1 MSGLLEEKKVR
12 NHICVGILAH
22 VDAGKTTLS
31 EQILYKCGVI
41 EKVGRVD
48 HQDTFLDN
56 HSLEKERGITIFS
69 KQALFSL
76 PDFEVTL
83 LDTPGHVD
91 FSTEMERTLQVL
103 DYAILVINGA
113 DGVQSHT
120 KTLWKLL
127 SRYRVPVFLFVNKMD
142 QNGIEEEPLL
152 QELKNK
158 LSADCVD
165 FNQSHAEE
173 CFQEDIAVR
182 DEALMEAFL
191 EGEEPGR
198 EDIQRLIL
206 QRQIFPCFFGSA
218 LKDFGVEELLEQM
231 NLFMKGKE
239 YSKEFAARV
248 FKIGRDH
255 QNNRLTYMKI
265 TGGTLKVKQ
274 VMEGLEWG
282 KEEKWNEKAD
292 QIRFYSGNT
301 YEMKDVAVAGQ
312 ICAVTGLG
320 KTYAGEALGA
330 EKEDTVTYLEPVLTY
345 RLGLPENINVYQAYE
360 KIQLLAQE
368 DPELHI
374 EWKEKLGE
382 IHIKVMGDIQ
392 VEVLKQ
398 VIKERFGMEVEFSS
412 GHIVYK
418 ETIEN
423 TVEGVGHFE
432 PLRHYAEVHLL
443 LEPLPQGSGMQFDT
457 TCNEDI
463 LDKNWQ
469 RLIMTHLMEK
479 QHVGVLTGSVIT
491 DMKMTI
497 LTGKAHAKHTEGGDF
512 RQATYR
518 AIRQGLRKAKSV
530 LLEPYFEFTLEVPVH
545 MVGRAMSDVQKMY
558 GEIAISEEQNPGN
571 ADMTVLTGICPVITM
586 QEYQREVLAYTK
598 GCGRLEC
605 QMKGYALCHN
615 TEEVMEQIGYDPD
628 RDLENPCGSV
638 FCSHGAGVTVDW
650 SEVEDH
656 MHLEMVYREE
666 DDSWKEKIREV
677 RAVRRESSHSIGTDE
692 IDAILNR
699 TYGANKKSGEYISP
713 RGWNRHKSD
722 GKTEAVTKVYKGTP
736 KKEAYLLVDGY
747 NIIYAWKELKELA
760 AVSLDGARGKL
771 QDILCDYQGMKGCQV
786 MVVFDAYRL
795 QGHPVEVL
803 DYHNIRVVF
812 TKEAETADQYIEK
825 FAVRHAKEYSITV
838 ATSDGLEQI
847 IIRGQGCALF
857 SAKDLQEEIAR
868 SKAEFNELH
877 MEQGMKERNLL
888 GEYLSKDILTDRKGD
903 IIKSH
908 IIS

>member
-1 MSGLLEEKKVR
+1 MKSNKL
-12 NHICVGILAH
+12 NVGILAH

-31 EQILYKCGVI
+31 EQILYKCGAI
-41 EKVGRVD
+41 TKVGRVD
-48 HQDTFLDN
+48 HQNTFLDT

-76 PDFEVTL
+76 PDFEITL

-120 KTLWKLL
+120 RTLWKLL
-127 SRYRVPVFLFVNKMD
+127 KRYEIPVFLFVNKMD
-142 QNGIEEEPLL
+142 QSGVDKVCLL
-152 QELKNK
+152 QDLKNK
-158 LSADCVD
+158 LSNDCVD
-165 FNQSHAEE
+165 FNASHREDEFLEE
-173 CFQEDIAVR
+173 ISVR
-182 DEALMEAFL
+182 DESLMESFL
-191 EGEEPGR
+191 EGEMPKT
-198 EDIQRLIL
+198 EDIRNLIEN
-206 QRQIFPCFFGSA
+206 RQIFPCFFGSA
-218 LKDFGVEELLEQM
+218 LKDSGVDELLEQM
-231 NLFMKGKE
+231 NLFMKEKE
-239 YSKEFAARV
+239 YGDIFAARV
-248 FKIGRDH
+248 FKIGGDH

-265 TGGTLKVKQ
+265 TGGSLKVKQ
-274 VMEGLEWG
+274 VLDGMELG
-282 KEEKWNEKAD
+282 KEEPWSEKAD
-292 QIRFYSGNT
+292 QIRFYSGNS
-301 YEMKDVAVAGQ
+301 YEMREEAYAGQ

-320 KTYAGEALGA
+320 KTYAGEGLGV
-330 EKEDTVTYLEPVLTY
+330 EKEDTVAFLEPVLTY
-345 RLGLPENINVYQAYE
+345 RMELPENINVHQAYE
-360 KIQLLAQE
+360 KLQILAQE
-368 DPELHI
+368 DPALHM

-382 IHIKVMGDIQ
+382 IHVKVMGDIQ
-392 VEVLKQ
+392 IEVLKKLIQ
-398 VIKERFGMEVEFSS
+398 DRFSMEVEFGS

-418 ETIEN
+418 ETIAN

-432 PLRHYAEVHLL
+432 PLRHYAEAHIL
-443 LEPLPQGSGMQFDT
+443 LEPLPRGSGLQFDT
-457 TCNEDI
+457 ICSEDI

-469 RLIMTHLMEK
+469 RLIMTHFMEK

-530 LLEPYFEFTLEVPVH
+530 LLEPVYEFVLEVPTA

-558 GEIAISEEQNPGN
+558 GDILISEEQSTAGEG
-571 ADMTVLTGICPVITM
+571 MTILTGTCPVITM

-605 QMKGYALCHN
+605 QMKGYEPCHN
-615 TEEVMEQIGYDPD
+615 TEEVMEQTGYDPD

-650 SEVEDH
+650 SEVEEH

-666 DDSWKEKIREV
+666 DSSWKEEIQEGKAIR
-677 RAVRRESSHSIGTDE
+677 RQTSDFIGTEE

-699 TYGANKKSGEYISP
+699 TYGANRKGSDYIAP
-713 RGWNRHKSD
+713 QGWNR
-722 GKTEAVTKVYKGTP
+722 GKGQRQSGRTEAVTKVYKGTP
-736 KKEAYLLVDGY
+736 KKESYLLVDGY

-771 QDILCDYQGMKGCQV
+771 QDILCDYQAMKGCQL

-795 QGHPVEVL
+795 QGHPVEVF
-803 DYHNIRVVF
+803 DYHDIRVVF

-838 ATSDGLEQI
+838 ATSDGLEQV
-847 IIRGQGCALF
+847 IIRGQGCALL
-857 SAKDLQEEIAR
+857 SAKDLEEEIKR
-868 SKAEFNELH
+868 SKADFKEQH
-877 MEQGMKERNLL
+877 MEQGMQERNLL
-888 GEYLSKDILTDRKGD
+888 GKYLPEEIVKNLAEEK
-903 IIKSH
+903 
-908 IIS
+908 

>member
-1 MSGLLEEKKVR
+1 MKSNKLV
-12 NHICVGILAH
+12 VGILAH

-31 EQILYKCGVI
+31 EQILYKTGAI
-41 EKVGRVD
+41 GKVGRVD
-48 HQDTFLDN
+48 HQDTFLDT

-76 PDFEVTL
+76 PGFDITL

-120 KTLWKLL
+120 RTLWKLL
-127 SRYRVPVFLFVNKMD
+127 DRYQIPTFLFVNKMD
-142 QNGIEEEPLL
+142 QNGIEKSPLL
-152 QELKNK
+152 QELKHK
-158 LSADCVD
+158 LSNDCVD
-165 FNQSHAEE
+165 FTQSHAEE
-173 CFQEDIAVR
+173 SFLEDIAVR

-191 EGEEPGR
+191 EGEEPKR
-198 EDIQRLIL
+198 EDIQELIL
-206 QRQIFPCFFGSA
+206 KRQIFPCFFGSA
-218 LKDFGVEELLEQM
+218 LKDFGVEELLDQM
-231 NLFMKGKE
+231 NLFMREKDYPE
-239 YSKEFAARV
+239 EFAARV

-255 QNNRLTYMKI
+255 QNNRLTYLKI
-265 TGGTLKVKQ
+265 TGGSLKVKQ
-274 VMEGLEWG
+274 MLEGLEWG
-282 KEEKWNEKAD
+282 KEEAWNEKAD

-301 YEMKDVAVAGQ
+301 YEMKDTAVAGQ
-312 ICAVTGLG
+312 VCAVTGLS
-320 KTYAGEALGA
+320 KTYAGEALGT
-330 EKEDTVTYLEPVLTY
+330 EKEDTIAFLEPVLTY
-345 RLGLPENINVYQAYE
+345 RMELPEHINVHQAYE
-360 KIQLLAQE
+360 KLQILVQE
-368 DPELHI
+368 DPGLHI
-374 EWKEKLGE
+374 EWKEKISE

-392 VEVLKQ
+392 IEVLKQ
-398 VIKERFGMEVEFSS
+398 LIKERFNMEVEFGS

-418 ETIEN
+418 ETIET

-443 LEPLPQGSGMQFDT
+443 LEPLPQGSGLQFDT
-457 TCNEDI
+457 TCSEDV

-530 LLEPYFEFTLEVPVH
+530 LLEPVYEFILEVPTN

-558 GEIAISEEQNPGN
+558 GDIAISEEQTPGN
-571 ADMTVLTGICPVITM
+571 ADMTILTGTCPVITM
-586 QEYQREVLAYTK
+586 QEYLREVLAYTK
-598 GCGRLEC
+598 GIGRLEC
-605 QMKGYALCHN
+605 QMKGYEPCHN

-666 DDSWKEKIREV
+666 DDSWKEEIQEV
-677 RAVRRESSHSIGTDE
+677 RAIRRETSRSIGTDE

-699 TYGANKKSGEYISP
+699 TYGANRKGSDYVAP
-713 RGWNRHKSD
+713 QGWNRQKSS
-722 GKTEAVTKVYKGTP
+722 GRTEAVTKVYKGIP

-760 AVSLDGARGKL
+760 TISLDGARGKL

-838 ATSDGLEQI
+838 ATSDGLEQV
-847 IIRGQGCALF
+847 IIRGQGCALL
-857 SAKDLQEEIAR
+857 SAKDLQDEIER
-868 SKAEFNELH
+868 SKLSFKEQH
-877 MEQGMKERNLL
+877 MEQSIKDRNTLGDYLTEEIVRQIKE
-888 GEYLSKDILTDRKGD
+888 E
-903 IIKSH
+903 
-908 IIS
+908 

>member
-1 MSGLLEEKKVR
+1 MKSNKLV
-12 NHICVGILAH
+12 VGILAH

-31 EQILYKCGVI
+31 EQILYKCGAI
-41 EKVGRVD
+41 GKVGRVD
-48 HQDTFLDN
+48 HQDTFLDTHN
-56 HSLEKERGITIFS
+56 LEKERGITIFS

-76 PDFEVTL
+76 QNFEVTL

-120 KTLWKLL
+120 RTLWKLL
-127 SRYRVPVFLFVNKMD
+127 NRYQVPVFLFVNKMD
-142 QNGIEEEPLL
+142 QNGIEKEPLF

-158 LSADCVD
+158 LSSDCID
-165 FNQSHAEE
+165 FNQSHTEE
-173 CFQEDIAVR
+173 CFLEEIAVR

-191 EGEEPGR
+191 EGEEPGI
-198 EDIQRLIL
+198 EDIQKLIL
-206 QRQIFPCFFGSA
+206 KRQMFPCFFGSA

-231 NLFMKGKE
+231 NLFMKEKE
-239 YSKEFAARV
+239 YTEEFAARV
-248 FKIGRDH
+248 FKIGRDS

-265 TGGTLKVKQ
+265 TGGCLKVKQ
-274 VMEGLEWG
+274 MLEGLEWG
-282 KEEKWNEKAD
+282 KEDKWNEKAD
-292 QIRFYSGNT
+292 QIRFYSGST
-301 YEMKDVAVAGQ
+301 YEMKEIAHAGQ
-312 ICAVTGLG
+312 ICTVTGLS

-330 EKEDTVTYLEPVLTY
+330 EKEDTVAFLEPVLTY
-345 RLGLPENINVYQAYE
+345 RMELPATVNVHQAYE
-360 KIQLLAQE
+360 KLQILAQE
-368 DPELHI
+368 DPGLHI
-374 EWKEKLGE
+374 EWKEKLSE

-392 VEVLKQ
+392 IEVLKQ
-398 VIKERFGMEVEFSS
+398 LIKERFDMDVEFGS

-457 TCNEDI
+457 VCSEDI

-530 LLEPYFEFTLEVPVH
+530 LLEPYFEFTLEVPAN

-558 GEIAISEEQNPGN
+558 GEIAISEEQNSGN
-571 ADMTVLTGICPVITM
+571 PDMTILTGTCPVITM

-605 QMKGYALCHN
+605 QMKGYVPCHN
-615 TEEVMEQIGYDPD
+615 TEEIMEQVSYDPD

-650 SEVEDH
+650 SEVEEH
-656 MHLEMVYREE
+656 MHLEMVYGRE
-666 DDSWKEKIREV
+666 DASWKEEIQEA
-677 RAVRRESSHSIGTDE
+677 RAVRREASRSIGTEE

-699 TYGANKKSGEYISP
+699 TYGANKKGSDSTVSN
-713 RGWNRHKSD
+713 GWNRYKSAA
-722 GKTEAVTKVYKGTP
+722 KTESVTKVYKGTP

-825 FAVRHAKEYSITV
+825 FAVKHAKEYSITV
-838 ATSDGLEQI
+838 ATSDGLEQV
-847 IIRGQGCALF
+847 IIRGQGCALL
-857 SAKDLQEEIAR
+857 SAKDLQEEISR
-868 SKAEFNELH
+868 CKADFKEFH
-877 MEQGMKERNLL
+877 MEQGRKERNLL
-888 GEYLSKDILTDRKGD
+888 GEYLPEDICLNYNYKIET
-903 IIKSH
+903 
-908 IIS
+908 

>member
-1 MSGLLEEKKVR
+1 MKSNKLT
-12 NHICVGILAH
+12 VGILAH

-31 EQILYKCGVI
+31 EQILYKCGAI
-41 EKVGRVD
+41 TKVGRVD
-48 HQDTFLDN
+48 QQNTFLDT

-76 PDFEVTL
+76 PDFEITL

-120 KTLWKLL
+120 RTLWKLL
-127 SRYRVPVFLFVNKMD
+127 KRYEIPVFLFVNKMD
-142 QNGIEEEPLL
+142 QNGVDKVCLL

-158 LSADCVD
+158 LSNDCVD
-165 FNQSHAEE
+165 FNASHREE
-173 CFQEDIAVR
+173 EFLEEIAVR
-182 DEALMEAFL
+182 DEGLMEAFL
-191 EGEEPGR
+191 EGKSPETD
-198 EDIQRLIL
+198 DIRNLIAN
-206 QRQIFPCFFGSA
+206 RQIFPCFFGSA
-218 LKDFGVEELLEQM
+218 LKDFGVDELLEQM
-231 NLFMKGKE
+231 NLFMKEKE
-239 YSKEFAARV
+239 YGDTFAARV

-265 TGGTLKVKQ
+265 TGGSLKVKQ
-274 VMEGLEWG
+274 MLEGLEWG
-282 KEEKWNEKAD
+282 KEEPWSEKAD
-292 QIRFYSGNT
+292 QIRFYSGNS
-301 YEMKDVAVAGQ
+301 YEMREEAYAGQ

-320 KTYAGEALGA
+320 KTYAGEGLGV
-330 EKEDTVTYLEPVLTY
+330 ETEDTVAFLEPVLTY
-345 RLGLPENINVYQAYE
+345 RMELAENINVHQAYE
-360 KIQLLAQE
+360 KLQILAQE
-368 DPELHI
+368 DPALHM

-382 IHIKVMGDIQ
+382 IYVKVMGEIQ
-392 VEVLKQ
+392 IEVLKKLIQ
-398 VIKERFGMEVEFSS
+398 DRFSMEVEFGS
-412 GHIVYK
+412 GYIVYK
-418 ETIEN
+418 ETIAN

-432 PLRHYAEVHLL
+432 PLRHYAEAHIL
-443 LEPLPQGSGMQFDT
+443 LEPLPRGSGLQFDT
-457 TCNEDI
+457 ICSEDI

-518 AIRQGLRKAKSV
+518 AVRQGLRKAKSV
-530 LLEPYFEFTLEVPVH
+530 LLEPVYEFVLEVPTA

-558 GEIAISEEQNPGN
+558 GDIVISDEQSTAGEG
-571 ADMTVLTGICPVITM
+571 MTILTGTCPVITM

-605 QMKGYALCHN
+605 QMKGYEPCHN
-615 TEEVMEQIGYDPD
+615 TEEVIGQMGYDPD

-666 DDSWKEKIREV
+666 DSSWKEEILEVKAIR
-677 RAVRRESSHSIGTDE
+677 RQTSDFIGTEE

-699 TYGANKKSGEYISP
+699 TYGANKKGSDYIAP
-713 RGWNRHKSD
+713 QGWNR
-722 GKTEAVTKVYKGTP
+722 GKGQRQNERTEAVTKVYKGTT
-736 KKEAYLLVDGY
+736 KKESYLLVDGY

-771 QDILCDYQGMKGCQV
+771 QDILCDYQAMKGCQL

-795 QGHPVEVL
+795 QGHPVEVF

-838 ATSDGLEQI
+838 ATSDGLEQV
-847 IIRGQGCALF
+847 IIRGQGCALL
-857 SAKDLQEEIAR
+857 SARDLEEEIKR
-868 SKAEFNELH
+868 SKTDFKEQH
-877 MEQGMKERNLL
+877 MEKGMQDRNLL
-888 GEYLSKDILTDRKGD
+888 GKYLPEEIVNKLADEKEENEEAI
-903 IIKSH
+903 
-908 IIS
+908 

>member
-1 MSGLLEEKKVR
+1 MKSNKLV
-12 NHICVGILAH
+12 VGILAH

-31 EQILYKCGVI
+31 EQILYKCGAI
-41 EKVGRVD
+41 GKVGRVD
-48 HQDTFLDN
+48 HQDTFLDT

-76 PDFEVTL
+76 PDFDITL

-120 KTLWKLL
+120 RTLWKLL
-127 SRYRVPVFLFVNKMD
+127 HRYQVPTFLFINKMD
-142 QNGIEEEPLL
+142 QNGIEKAPLL
-152 QELKNK
+152 QELKHK
-158 LSADCVD
+158 LSNDCVD
-165 FNQSHAEE
+165 FNQSHSEE
-173 CFQEDIAVR
+173 SFQEDIAVR

-191 EGEEPGR
+191 EGEEPKR
-198 EDIQRLIL
+198 EDIQELIL
-206 QRQIFPCFFGSA
+206 KRLIFPCFFGSA

-231 NLFMKGKE
+231 NLFMKEKDYPE
-239 YSKEFAARV
+239 EFAARV

-255 QNNRLTYMKI
+255 QNNRMTYLKI
-265 TGGTLKVKQ
+265 TGGSLKVKQ
-274 VMEGLEWG
+274 MLEGLEWG
-282 KEEKWNEKAD
+282 KEEAWNEKAN

-301 YEMKDVAVAGQ
+301 FEMKDTAIAGQ
-312 ICAVTGLG
+312 VCAVTGLS
-320 KTYAGEALGA
+320 KTYAGEALGV
-330 EKEDTVTYLEPVLTY
+330 EKEDTVSFLEPVLTY
-345 RLGLPENINVYQAYE
+345 RMELPENINVHQAYE
-360 KIQLLAQE
+360 KLQILAQE
-368 DPELHI
+368 DPGLHI
-374 EWKEKLGE
+374 EWKEKLSE

-392 VEVLKQ
+392 IEVLKQ
-398 VIKERFGMEVEFSS
+398 LIKERFDMEVEFAS

-418 ETIEN
+418 ETIET

-443 LEPLPQGSGMQFDT
+443 LEPLPQGSGLQFDT
-457 TCNEDI
+457 TCSEDV

-530 LLEPYFEFTLEVPVH
+530 LLEPIYEFTLEVPTN

-558 GEIAISEEQNPGN
+558 GDIAISEEQNPGN
-571 ADMTVLTGICPVITM
+571 ADMTVLTGTCPVITM
-586 QEYQREVLAYTK
+586 QEYLREVLAYTK
-598 GCGRLEC
+598 GTGRLEC
-605 QMKGYALCHN
+605 QMKGYEPCHN

-650 SEVEDH
+650 SEVEEH
-656 MHLEMVYREE
+656 MHLEMVYREA
-666 DDSWKEKIREV
+666 DDSWKEEIQEV
-677 RAVRRESSHSIGTDE
+677 RAIRREASRSIGTDE

-699 TYGANKKSGEYISP
+699 TYGANKKGSDYVAP
-713 RGWNRHKSD
+713 QGWNRQKSS
-722 GKTEAVTKVYKGTP
+722 GRTEAVTKVYKGTP

-760 AVSLDGARGKL
+760 AISLDGARGKL

-838 ATSDGLEQI
+838 ATSDGLEQV
-847 IIRGQGCALF
+847 IIRGQGCALL
-857 SAKDLQEEIAR
+857 SAKDLQDEIER
-868 SKAEFNELH
+868 SKISFKEQH
-877 MEQGMKERNLL
+877 MEQGLKDRNLL
-888 GEYLSKDILTDRKGD
+888 GEYLPEEVLKDLK
-903 IIKSH
+903 
-908 IIS
+908 

>member
-1 MSGLLEEKKVR
+1 MKSNKLV
-12 NHICVGILAH
+12 VGILAH

-31 EQILYKCGVI
+31 EQILYKCGAI
-41 EKVGRVD
+41 GKVGRVD
-48 HQDTFLDN
+48 HQNTFLDT

-76 PDFEVTL
+76 PDFEITL

-91 FSTEMERTLQVL
+91 FSSEMERTLQVL

-120 KTLWKLL
+120 RTLWKLL
-127 SRYRVPVFLFVNKMD
+127 SRYQVPTFLFVNKMD
-142 QNGIEEEPLL
+142 QNGIRKELLL

-158 LSADCVD
+158 LSNDCVD
-165 FNQSHAEE
+165 FNQSHTEDDFLEE
-173 CFQEDIAVR
+173 IAVR

-191 EGEEPGR
+191 EGESPET
-198 EDIQRLIL
+198 EDIRNLIAN
-206 QRQIFPCFFGSA
+206 RQIFPCFFGSA
-218 LKDFGVEELLEQM
+218 LKDFGVEELLQQI
-231 NLFMKGKE
+231 NLFMKEKE
-239 YSKEFAARV
+239 YSERFAARV
-248 FKIGRDH
+248 FKIGRDS

-265 TGGTLKVKQ
+265 TGGSLKVKQ
-274 VMEGLEWG
+274 VLEGKEWG
-282 KEEKWNEKAD
+282 KEGPWNEKAD
-292 QIRFYSGNT
+292 QIRFYSGNS
-301 YEMKDVAVAGQ
+301 YEMKEAAVAGQ

-330 EKEDTVTYLEPVLTY
+330 EKEDVEALLEPVLTY
-345 RLGLPENINVYQAYE
+345 RMELPENVNVHQAYE
-360 KIQLLAQE
+360 KLQILAQE
-368 DPELHI
+368 DPALHM

-382 IHIKVMGDIQ
+382 IHMKVMGDIQ
-392 VEVLKQ
+392 LEVLKQ
-398 VIKERFGMEVEFSS
+398 VIKERFSMDVEFGC

-432 PLRHYAEVHLL
+432 PLRHYAEAHIL
-443 LEPLPQGSGMQFDT
+443 LEPLPRGSGLQFDT
-457 TCNEDI
+457 VCSEDV

-479 QHVGVLTGSVIT
+479 QHIGVLTGSVIT

-518 AIRQGLRKAKSV
+518 AIRQGLRKANSV
-530 LLEPYFEFTLEVPVH
+530 LLEPVYEFVLEVPTG
-545 MVGRAMSDVQKMY
+545 MVGRAMSDVQKMH
-558 GEIAISEEQNPGN
+558 GEIAISEEQNVANP
-571 ADMTVLTGICPVITM
+571 DMTVLAGTCPVITM

-598 GCGRLEC
+598 GCGSLVC
-605 QMKGYALCHN
+605 QMKGYEPCHN
-615 TEEVMEQIGYDPD
+615 TQEVVDGMGYDPD

-650 SEVEDH
+650 SEVEEH
-656 MHLEMVYREE
+656 MHLEMVYKEE
-666 DDSWKEKIREV
+666 DSSWKEEV
-677 RAVRRESSHSIGTDE
+677 QEVKAIRREASNFIGTEE

-699 TYGANKKSGEYISP
+699 TYGANRKGSDYIAP
-713 RGWNRHKSD
+713 EGWNRTR
-722 GKTEAVTKVYKGTP
+722 GKTNKVEAVTKVYKGTP

-771 QDILCDYQGMKGCQV
+771 QDILCDYQAMKGSQL

-795 QGHPVEVL
+795 QGHPVEVS

-838 ATSDGLEQI
+838 ATSDGLEQV
-847 IIRGQGCALF
+847 IIRGQGCALL
-857 SAKDLQEEIAR
+857 SAKDLREEIER
-868 SKAEFNELH
+868 SKISFQEQH
-877 MEQGMKERNLL
+877 MEQSLKDRNLL
-888 GEYLSKDILTDRKGD
+888 GEYLPEDVLRNME
-903 IIKSH
+903 
-908 IIS
+908 

>member
-1 MSGLLEEKKVR
+1 MKSNKLV
-12 NHICVGILAH
+12 VGILAH

-31 EQILYKCGVI
+31 EQILYKCGAI
-41 EKVGRVD
+41 GKVGRVD
-48 HQDTFLDN
+48 HQNTFLDN
-56 HSLEKERGITIFS
+56 HNLEKERGITIFS

-76 PDFEVTL
+76 PDFEITL

-120 KTLWKLL
+120 RTLWKLL
-127 SRYRVPVFLFVNKMD
+127 SRYQIPVFLFINKMD
-142 QNGIEEEPLL
+142 QNGIEKEPLL

-158 LSADCVD
+158 LSSDCVD
-165 FNQSHAEE
+165 FNQSHSEE
-173 CFQEDIAVR
+173 DFLEEIAVR
-182 DEALMEAFL
+182 DEVLMESFL
-191 EGEEPGR
+191 EGEMPKT
-198 EDIQRLIL
+198 EDIRNLIEK
-206 QRQIFPCFFGSA
+206 RQIFPCFFGSA
-218 LKDFGVEELLEQM
+218 LKDFGVEELLEQI
-231 NLFMKGKE
+231 NLFMKEKE
-239 YSKEFAARV
+239 YPENFAARV

-255 QNNRLTYMKI
+255 QNGRLTYMKI

-274 VMEGLEWG
+274 MLDGMEWG
-282 KEEKWNEKAD
+282 KEESWSEKAD
-292 QIRFYSGNT
+292 QIRFYSGNS
-301 YEMKDVAVAGQ
+301 YEMKDTATAGQ

-330 EKEDTVTYLEPVLTY
+330 ETDDVEAFLEPVLTY
-345 RLGLPENINVYQAYE
+345 RMELPENVNVHQAYE
-360 KIQLLAQE
+360 KLQILAQE
-368 DPELHI
+368 DPSLHM

-382 IHIKVMGDIQ
+382 IHMKVMGDIQ
-392 VEVLKQ
+392 LEVLKQ
-398 VIKERFGMEVEFSS
+398 VIKERFLLDVEFGS

-432 PLRHYAEVHLL
+432 PLRHYAEAHIL
-443 LEPLPQGSGMQFDT
+443 LEPLPRGSGLQFDT
-457 TCNEDI
+457 VCSEDV

-479 QHVGVLTGSVIT
+479 QHIGVLTGSVIT

-530 LLEPYFEFTLEVPVH
+530 LLEPVYEFVLEVPTG

-558 GEIAISEEQNPGN
+558 GDIAISEEQNPLN
-571 ADMTVLTGICPVITM
+571 PDMTVLTGTCPVITM

-605 QMKGYALCHN
+605 QMKGYEPCHN
-615 TEEVMEQIGYDPD
+615 IEEVVALIGYDPD
-628 RDLENPCGSV
+628 RDLENPSGSV

-650 SEVEDH
+650 SEVEEH
-656 MHLEMVYREE
+656 MHLELVYHEE
-666 DDSWKEKIREV
+666 DTSWKDEVQEVKAIR
-677 RAVRRESSHSIGTDE
+677 RAASNFIGTEE

-699 TYGANKKSGEYISP
+699 TYGANRKGSDYIAP
-713 RGWNRHKSD
+713 DGWNRTRGSA
-722 GKTEAVTKVYKGTP
+722 GRVEAVTKVYKGTP
-736 KKEAYLLVDGY
+736 KKESYLLVDGY

-771 QDILCDYQGMKGCQV
+771 QDILCDYQAMKGCQL

-795 QGHPVEVL
+795 QGHPVEVS

-825 FAVRHAKEYSITV
+825 FAVRHAKDYSITV
-838 ATSDGLEQI
+838 ATSDGLEQV
-847 IIRGQGCALF
+847 IIRGQGCALL
-857 SAKDLQEEIAR
+857 SAKDLEEEIKR
-868 SKAEFNELH
+868 SKVSFKEQH
-877 MEQGMKERNLL
+877 MEQGLKDRNLL
-888 GEYLSKDILTDRKGD
+888 GEYLPKEVLGD
-903 IIKSH
+903 LK
-908 IIS
+908 

>member
-1 MSGLLEEKKVR
+1 MKS
-12 NHICVGILAH
+12 NHLVVGILAH

-31 EQILYKCGVI
+31 EQILYKCKAI

-48 HQDTFLDN
+48 HQDTFLDT

-103 DYAILVINGA
+103 DYAVLVINGA

-120 KTLWKLL
+120 RTLWKLL
-127 SRYRVPVFLFVNKMD
+127 QRYQVPVFLFVNKMD
-142 QNGIEEEPLL
+142 QIGIEKEPLL
-152 QELKNK
+152 QELKNR
-158 LSADCVD
+158 LSNDCVD
-165 FNQSHAEE
+165 FTQSHTDENFREE
-173 CFQEDIAVR
+173 IAVR

-191 EGEEPGR
+191 EGEEPGQK
-198 EDIQRLIL
+198 DIQNLIL
-206 QRQIFPCFFGSA
+206 RRQIFPCFFGSA

-231 NLFMKGKE
+231 NLYMCKKE
-239 YSKEFAARV
+239 YGEEFAARV

-265 TGGTLKVKQ
+265 TGGSLRVKQ
-274 VMEGLEWG
+274 TLEGLEWG
-282 KEEKWNEKAD
+282 KEEKWSEKAD
-292 QIRFYSGNT
+292 QLRFYSGNT
-301 YEMKDVAVAGQ
+301 YEMNEIATAGQ
-312 ICAVTGLG
+312 ICAVIGLG
-320 KTYAGEALGA
+320 KTYAGEALGM
-330 EKEDTVTYLEPVLTY
+330 EKEDTISILEPVLTY
-345 RLGLPENINVYQAYE
+345 RLELPENINVHQAYE
-360 KIQLLAQE
+360 KIRLLAQE
-368 DPELHI
+368 DPGLHL
-374 EWKEKLGE
+374 EWKEKLSE

-392 VEVLKQ
+392 IEVLKQ
-398 VIKERFGMEVEFSS
+398 VIRDRFAMEVEFGS

-423 TVEGVGHFE
+423 IVEGVGHFE

-457 TCNEDI
+457 TCSEDV

-479 QHVGVLTGSVIT
+479 QHVGVLTGSAIT

-530 LLEPYFEFTLEVPVH
+530 LLEPMYEFVLEVPTN
-545 MVGRAMSDVQKMY
+545 MVGRAMADVQKMY
-558 GEIAISEEQNPGN
+558 GEIAISEEQNPAN
-571 ADMTVLTGICPVITM
+571 IDMTILTGTCPVITM

-605 QMKGYALCHN
+605 QMKGYAPCHN
-615 TEEVMEQIGYDPD
+615 TEEVMEQINYDPD

-638 FCSHGAGVTVDW
+638 FCSHGAGVTIDW

-656 MHLEMVYREE
+656 MHLEMVYRGE
-666 DDSWKEKIREV
+666 DDSWKEEIQEV
-677 RAVRRESSHSIGTDE
+677 KAVRREVSRSIGTEE

-699 TYGANKKSGEYISP
+699 TYGANKKGNDYIAP
-713 RGWNRHKSD
+713 QGWNRSKSQ
-722 GKTEAVTKVYKGTP
+722 GRSEAVTKVYKGTP

-760 AVSLDGARGKL
+760 TVSLDGARGKL

-838 ATSDGLEQI
+838 ATSDGLEQV
-847 IIRGQGCALF
+847 IIRGQGCALL
-857 SAKDLQEEIAR
+857 SAKDLQEEIRR
-868 SKAEFNELH
+868 SKADFEEQH
-877 MEQGMKERNLL
+877 MQTPMRDRNLL
-888 GEYLSKDILTDRKGD
+888 GEYLPEEIMNQLTD
-903 IIKSH
+903 
-908 IIS
+908 

>member
-1 MSGLLEEKKVR
+1 MKSNKLV
-12 NHICVGILAH
+12 VGILAH

-31 EQILYKCGVI
+31 EQILYKCGAI
-41 EKVGRVD
+41 GKVGRVD
-48 HQDTFLDN
+48 HQNTFLDT

-76 PDFEVTL
+76 SDFEITL

-120 KTLWKLL
+120 RTLWKLL
-127 SRYRVPVFLFVNKMD
+127 SRYQIPTFLFVNKMD
-142 QNGIEEEPLL
+142 QNGIEKASLL
-152 QELKNK
+152 TELKNK
-158 LSADCVD
+158 LSSDCVD
-165 FNQSHAEE
+165 FNQSHSEE
-173 CFQEDIAVR
+173 DFLEEIAVR
-182 DEALMEAFL
+182 DERLMESFL
-191 EGEEPGR
+191 EGEMPGTEEIR
-198 EDIQRLIL
+198 ALIAK
-206 QRQIFPCFFGSA
+206 RQIFPCFFGSA

-231 NLFMKGKE
+231 NLFMKEKE
-239 YSKEFAARV
+239 YEDIFAARV

-265 TGGTLKVKQ
+265 TGGSLRVKQ
-274 VMEGLEWG
+274 MLEGTKRG
-282 KEEKWNEKAD
+282 KEENWNEKAD
-292 QIRFYSGNT
+292 QIRFYSGT
-301 YEMKDVAVAGQ
+301 SYEMKEEASAGQ

-330 EKEDTVTYLEPVLTY
+330 EKEDVEWFLEPVLTY
-345 RLGLPENINVYQAYE
+345 RMELPENVNVHQAYE
-360 KIQLLAQE
+360 KMQVLVQE
-368 DPELHI
+368 DPALQM

-382 IHIKVMGDIQ
+382 IHMKVMGDIQ
-392 VEVLKQ
+392 LEVLKR
-398 VIKERFGMEVEFSS
+398 VIKERFQMEVEFGS

-418 ETIEN
+418 ETIDN

-432 PLRHYAEVHLL
+432 PLRHYAEAHIL
-443 LEPLPQGSGMQFDT
+443 LEPLPGGSGLQFDT
-457 TCNEDI
+457 VCSEDV

-479 QHVGVLTGSVIT
+479 QHVGVLTGSAIT

-518 AIRQGLRKAKSV
+518 AIRQGLRKANSV
-530 LLEPYFEFTLEVPVH
+530 LLEPVYEFVLEVPTA
-545 MVGRAMSDVQKMY
+545 MVGRAMSDVQKMH
-558 GEIAISEEQNPGN
+558 GEIAISEEQNSVSE
-571 ADMTVLTGICPVITM
+571 DMTVLTGTCPVITM

-605 QMKGYALCHN
+605 QMKGYEPCHN
-615 TEEVMEQIGYDPD
+615 TEEVVAHIAYDPD

-638 FCSHGAGVTVDW
+638 FCSHGAGVTVEW
-650 SEVEDH
+650 SEVEEH
-656 MHLEMVYREE
+656 MHLEMVYTEE
-666 DDSWKEKIREV
+666 DFSWKEEIREV
-677 RAVRRESSHSIGTDE
+677 KAIRRQVSDFIGTEE

-699 TYGANKKSGEYISP
+699 TYGANRKGSDYIAP
-713 RGWNRHKSD
+713 EGWNR
-722 GKTEAVTKVYKGTP
+722 GKGQKYGGNSEAVTKVYKGTP
-736 KKEAYLLVDGY
+736 KKESYLLVDGY

-771 QDILCDYQGMKGCQV
+771 QDILCDYQAMKGCQL

-838 ATSDGLEQI
+838 ATSDGLEQM
-847 IIRGQGCALF
+847 IIRGQGCALL
-857 SAKDLQEEIAR
+857 SAKDLQEEIER
-868 SKAEFNELH
+868 CKASFKEQH
-877 MEQGMKERNLL
+877 MNQWKEERNLL
-888 GEYLSKDILTDRKGD
+888 GEYLSEEVLRDIK
-903 IIKSH
+903 
-908 IIS
+908 

>member
-1 MSGLLEEKKVR
+1 MKS
-12 NHICVGILAH
+12 NHLVVGILAH

-31 EQILYKCGVI
+31 EQILYKCKAI

-48 HQDTFLDN
+48 HQDTFLDT

-103 DYAILVINGA
+103 DYAVLVINGA

-120 KTLWKLL
+120 RTLWKLL
-127 SRYRVPVFLFVNKMD
+127 QRYQVPVFLFVNKMD
-142 QNGIEEEPLL
+142 QIGNEKEPLL
-152 QELKNK
+152 QELKNR
-158 LSADCVD
+158 LSNDCVD
-165 FNQSHAEE
+165 FTQSHTDENFREE
-173 CFQEDIAVR
+173 IAVR

-191 EGEEPGR
+191 EGEEPGQK
-198 EDIQRLIL
+198 DIQNLIL
-206 QRQIFPCFFGSA
+206 RRQIFPCFFGSA
-218 LKDFGVEELLEQM
+218 LRDFGVEELLEQM
-231 NLFMKGKE
+231 NLYMCKKE
-239 YSKEFAARV
+239 YGEEFAARV

-265 TGGTLKVKQ
+265 TGGSLRVKQ
-274 VMEGLEWG
+274 TLEGLEWG
-282 KEEKWNEKAD
+282 KEEKWSEKAD
-292 QIRFYSGNT
+292 QLRFYSGNT
-301 YEMKDVAVAGQ
+301 YEMKEIATAGQ
-312 ICAVTGLG
+312 ICAVIGLG
-320 KTYAGEALGA
+320 KTYTGEALGM
-330 EKEDTVTYLEPVLTY
+330 EKEDTISILEPVLTY
-345 RLGLPENINVYQAYE
+345 RLELPENINVHQAYE
-360 KIQLLAQE
+360 KIRLLAQE
-368 DPELHI
+368 DPGLHL
-374 EWKEKLGE
+374 EWKEKLSE

-392 VEVLKQ
+392 IEVLKQ
-398 VIKERFGMEVEFSS
+398 VIRDRFAMEVEFGS

-423 TVEGVGHFE
+423 IVEGVGHFE

-457 TCNEDI
+457 TCSEDV

-479 QHVGVLTGSVIT
+479 QHVGVLTGSAIT

-530 LLEPYFEFTLEVPVH
+530 LLEPMYEFVLEVPTN
-545 MVGRAMSDVQKMY
+545 MVGRAMADVQKMY
-558 GEIAISEEQNPGN
+558 GEIAISEEQNPAN
-571 ADMTVLTGICPVITM
+571 IDMTILTGTCPVITM

-605 QMKGYALCHN
+605 QMKGYAPCHN
-615 TEEVMEQIGYDPD
+615 TEEVMEQINYDPD

-638 FCSHGAGVTVDW
+638 FCSHGAGVTIDW

-656 MHLEMVYREE
+656 MHLEMVYRGE
-666 DDSWKEKIREV
+666 DDSWKEEIQEV
-677 RAVRRESSHSIGTDE
+677 KAVRREVSRSIGTEE

-699 TYGANKKSGEYISP
+699 TYGANKKGNDYIAP
-713 RGWNRHKSD
+713 QGWNRSKSQ
-722 GKTEAVTKVYKGTP
+722 GRSEAVTKVYKGTP

-760 AVSLDGARGKL
+760 TVSLDGARGKL

-838 ATSDGLEQI
+838 ATSDGLEQV
-847 IIRGQGCALF
+847 IIRGQGCALL
-857 SAKDLQEEIAR
+857 SAKDLQEEIRR
-868 SKAEFNELH
+868 SKADFEEQH
-877 MEQGMKERNLL
+877 MQTPMRDRNLL
-888 GEYLSKDILTDRKGD
+888 GEYLPEEIMNQLTD
-903 IIKSH
+903 
-908 IIS
+908 

>member
-1 MSGLLEEKKVR
+1 MSKLLEKK
-12 NHICVGILAH
+12 HICMGILAH

-31 EQILYKCGVI
+31 EQILYKCGAI
-41 EKVGRVD
+41 TKVGRVD
-48 HQDTFLDN
+48 HQDTFLDT

-103 DYAILVINGA
+103 DYAVLVINGA

-120 KTLWKLL
+120 RTLWKLL
-127 SRYRVPVFLFVNKMD
+127 QRYQVPVFLFVNKMD
-142 QNGIEEEPLL
+142 QNGIEKEPLL

-158 LSADCVD
+158 LSNDCVD
-165 FNQSHAEE
+165 FNQVHSEDNFLEE
-173 CFQEDIAVR
+173 IAVR
-182 DEALMEAFL
+182 DEVLMEAFL
-191 EGEEPGR
+191 EGEVPET
-198 EDIQRLIL
+198 EDIKRLIL
-206 QRQIFPCFFGSA
+206 NRQIFPCFFGSA
-218 LKDFGVEELLEQM
+218 LKDSGVEELLEQM
-231 NLFMKGKE
+231 NLYMEAKE
-239 YSKEFAARV
+239 YGEEFAARV
-248 FKIGRDH
+248 FKIGRDN

-265 TGGTLKVKQ
+265 TGGSLKVKQ
-274 VMEGLEWG
+274 ILEGLEWR
-282 KEEKWNEKAD
+282 KEEKWSEKAD
-292 QIRFYSGNT
+292 QLRFYSGNT
-301 YEMKDVAVAGQ
+301 FEMRETAVAGQ
-312 ICAVTGLG
+312 ICAVTGLT

-330 EKEDTVTYLEPVLTY
+330 EREDTVSVLEPVLTY
-345 RLGLPENINVYQAYE
+345 RLELPENVNVHQAYE

-368 DPELHI
+368 DPGLHL

-392 VEVLKQ
+392 IEVLKQ
-398 VIKERFGMEVEFSS
+398 VIRERFGMEVEFGS

-423 TVEGVGHFE
+423 IVEGVGHFE

-457 TCNEDI
+457 TCSEDV

-491 DMKMTI
+491 DMKLTI

-518 AIRQGLRKAKSV
+518 AIRQGLRKAKSI
-530 LLEPYFEFTLEVPVH
+530 LLEPVYEFVLEVPTN

-558 GEIAISEEQNPGN
+558 GKIVISEEQNSGN
-571 ADMTVLTGICPVITM
+571 PDMTVLTGTCPVITM

-605 QMKGYALCHN
+605 QMKGYAPCHN
-615 TEEVMEQIGYDPD
+615 TEEVIEQINYDPD

-638 FCSHGAGVTVDW
+638 FCSHGAGVTIDW

-666 DDSWKEKIREV
+666 DDSWKEEIREV
-677 RAVRRESSHSIGTDE
+677 QAVRREVSRSIGTDE

-699 TYGANKKSGEYISP
+699 TYGANKKGNDYIAP
-713 RGWNRHKSD
+713 QGWNRSKFT
-722 GKTEAVTKVYKGTP
+722 GKKEAVTKVYKGIP

-771 QDILCDYQGMKGCQV
+771 QDILCDYQGMRGCQV

-838 ATSDGLEQI
+838 ATSDGLEQV
-847 IIRGQGCALF
+847 IIRGQGCALL
-857 SAKDLQEEIAR
+857 SAQDLQKEIER
-868 SKAEFNELH
+868 SKADFEEQH
-877 MEQGMKERNLL
+877 MKQPKGEKNLL
-888 GEYLSKDILTDRKGD
+888 GEYLPEGILKELTD
-903 IIKSH
+903 
-908 IIS
+908 

>member
-1 MSGLLEEKKVR
+1 MKSNKLV
-12 NHICVGILAH
+12 VGILAH

-31 EQILYKCGVI
+31 EQILYKCGAI
-41 EKVGRVD
+41 GKVGRVD
-48 HQDTFLDN
+48 HQDTFLDT

-76 PDFEVTL
+76 PDFQVTL

-120 KTLWKLL
+120 RTLWKLL
-127 SRYRVPVFLFVNKMD
+127 TRYQVPVFLFVNKMD
-142 QNGIEEEPLL
+142 QNGVEKESLL

-158 LSADCVD
+158 LSSDCVD
-165 FNQSHAEE
+165 FQQNHDTEAFLEE
-173 CFQEDIAVR
+173 IAVR

-191 EGEEPGR
+191 EGEKPQKEHVQ
-198 EDIQRLIL
+198 ELIL
-206 QRQIFPCFFGSA
+206 QRKIYPCFFGSA
-218 LKDFGVEELLEQM
+218 LKDFGVEDLLEQM
-231 NLFMKGKE
+231 NLFMREKE
-239 YSKEFAARV
+239 YGDEFAARV

-255 QNNRLTYMKI
+255 QNMRLTYMKI
-265 TGGTLKVKQ
+265 TGGSLKVKQ
-274 VMEGLEWG
+274 MLEGLEWK
-282 KEEKWNEKAD
+282 KEESWREKAD
-292 QIRFYSGNT
+292 QLRLYSGNS
-301 YEMKDVAVAGQ
+301 YEMKEEVQAGGV
-312 ICAVTGLG
+312 CAVTGLN
-320 KTYAGEALGA
+320 KTYAGEALGT
-330 EKEDTVTYLEPVLTY
+330 EIKDTEAFLEPVLTY
-345 RLGLPENINVYQAYE
+345 RMELPENVNLHQAYE
-360 KIQLLAQE
+360 KLQILAQE
-368 DPELHI
+368 DPALHM

-382 IHIKVMGDIQ
+382 IHVKVMGDIQ
-392 VEVLKQ
+392 IEVLKKL
-398 VIKERFGMEVEFSS
+398 IKERFDMEVEFGS

-443 LEPLPQGSGMQFDT
+443 LEPLPAGSGLQFDT
-457 TCNEDI
+457 ICSEDV

-479 QHVGVLTGSVIT
+479 QHVGVLTGSAIT

-530 LLEPYFEFTLEVPVH
+530 LLEPVYEFILEVPSN

-558 GEIAISEEQNPGN
+558 GEIQISENQNPGN
-571 ADMTVLTGICPVITM
+571 TDMTVLEGTCPVITM
-586 QEYQREVLAYTK
+586 QEYLREVLAYTK

-605 QMKGYALCHN
+605 QMKGYEPCHN
-615 TEEVMEQIGYDPD
+615 PEEVIEQIAYDAD

-638 FCSHGAGVTVDW
+638 FCSHGAGVTIDW
-650 SEVEDH
+650 SEVEEH

-666 DDSWKEKIREV
+666 DTSWKEEVQEVKAIRREV
-677 RAVRRESSHSIGTDE
+677 SRSIGCDE

-699 TYGANKKSGEYISP
+699 TYGANKKSNDYVAYQ
-713 RGWNRHKSD
+713 GWNRGKSR

-747 NIIYAWKELKELA
+747 NIIYAWKELKDLA
-760 AVSLDGARGKL
+760 AISLDGARGKL
-771 QDILCDYQGMKGCQV
+771 QDILCDYQAMKGCQL

-838 ATSDGLEQI
+838 ATSDGLEQV
-847 IIRGQGCALF
+847 IIRGQGCALL
-857 SAKDLQEEIAR
+857 SAKDLQEEIER
-868 SKAEFNELH
+868 SKVSFK
-877 MEQGMKERNLL
+877 EQYMGQQVRDKILL
-888 GEYLSKDILTDRKGD
+888 EKYMPEDVLK
-903 IIKSH
+903 H
-908 IIS
+908 IESEKNTK

>member
-1 MSGLLEEKKVR
+1 MESNKLV
-12 NHICVGILAH
+12 VGILAH

-31 EQILYKCGVI
+31 EQILYKCGAI
-41 EKVGRVD
+41 GKVGRVD
-48 HQDTFLDN
+48 HQDTFLDT
-56 HSLEKERGITIFS
+56 HSLERERGITIFS
-69 KQALFSL
+69 KQALVSL

-120 KTLWKLL
+120 RTLWKLL
-127 SRYRVPVFLFVNKMD
+127 SRYQVPVFLFVNKMD
-142 QNGIEEEPLL
+142 QSGVEKEALL

-158 LSADCVD
+158 LSSDCVD
-165 FNQSHAEE
+165 FQQKHDTEE
-173 CFQEDIAVR
+173 FLEEIAVR
-182 DEALMEAFL
+182 DETLMEAFL

-198 EDIQRLIL
+198 EDVQELIL
-206 QRQIFPCFFGSA
+206 QRKIFPCFFGSA
-218 LKDFGVEELLEQM
+218 LKDFGVEDLLEQM
-231 NLFMKGKE
+231 NLFMKKKE
-239 YSKEFAARV
+239 YGEEFAARV

-265 TGGTLKVKQ
+265 TGGSLKVKQ
-274 VMEGLEWG
+274 ILEGLEWK
-282 KEEKWNEKAD
+282 KEEVWREKAD
-292 QIRFYSGNT
+292 QIRLYSGT
-301 YEMKDVAVAGQ
+301 SYEMREEVQSGGV
-312 ICAVTGLG
+312 CAITGLS

-330 EKEDTVTYLEPVLTY
+330 ETEDTVAFLEPVLTY
-345 RLGLPENINVYQAYE
+345 RMELEENVNLHQAYE
-360 KIQLLAQE
+360 KLQILAQE
-368 DPELHI
+368 DPTLHM

-382 IHIKVMGDIQ
+382 IHVKVMGDIQ
-392 VEVLKQ
+392 IEVLKKL
-398 VIKERFGMEVEFSS
+398 IKDRFSMEVEFGS

-423 TVEGVGHFE
+423 VVEGVGHFE

-443 LEPLPQGSGMQFDT
+443 LEPLPAGSGLQFDT
-457 TCNEDI
+457 TCSEDV

-518 AIRQGLRKAKSV
+518 AIRQGLRKSKSV
-530 LLEPYFEFTLEVPVH
+530 LLEPVYEFILEVPSN
-545 MVGRAMSDVQKMY
+545 MVGRAMSDVQKMH
-558 GEIAISEEQNPGN
+558 GEIRISENQNPGSS
-571 ADMTVLTGICPVITM
+571 DMTILEGTCPVITM
-586 QEYQREVLAYTK
+586 QEYPREVLAYTK

-605 QMKGYALCHN
+605 QMKGYEPCHN
-615 TEEVMEQIGYDPD
+615 PEEVMVQIGYDPD
-628 RDLENPCGSV
+628 RDLENPCDSV
-638 FCSHGAGVTVDW
+638 FCSHGAGVTIDW
-650 SEVEDH
+650 SEVEEH

-666 DDSWKEKIREV
+666 DASWKEEMQEVKAIRREV
-677 RAVRRESSHSIGTDE
+677 SRSIGCDE

-699 TYGANKKSGEYISP
+699 TYGANKKGNDYIAP
-713 RGWNRHKSD
+713 QGWNRGRTKNNA
-722 GKTEAVTKVYKGTP
+722 EPVTKVYKGTP

-760 AVSLDGARGKL
+760 AISLDSARGKL
-771 QDILCDYQGMKGCQV
+771 QDILCDYQAMKGCQL

-795 QGHPVEVL
+795 QGHPVEVI

-838 ATSDGLEQI
+838 ATSDGLEQV
-847 IIRGQGCALF
+847 IIRGQGCALL
-857 SAKDLQEEIAR
+857 SAKDLQEEIER
-868 SKAEFNELH
+868 SKASFK
-877 MEQGMKERNLL
+877 EQYMGQEVRDRILL
-888 GEYLSKDILTDRKGD
+888 EEYMPEDVLK
-903 IIKSH
+903 H
-908 IIS
+908 IESEKVTK

>member
-1 MSGLLEEKKVR
+1 MKSNKLV
-12 NHICVGILAH
+12 VGILAH

-31 EQILYKCGVI
+31 EQILYKCGAI
-41 EKVGRVD
+41 GKVGRVD
-48 HQDTFLDN
+48 HQNTFLDN

-120 KTLWKLL
+120 RTLWKLL
-127 SRYRVPVFLFVNKMD
+127 SRYKVPVFLFVNKMD
-142 QNGIEEEPLL
+142 QNGIEKEPLL

-158 LSADCVD
+158 LSSDCVD
-165 FNQSHAEE
+165 FNQSHSKDDFLEE
-173 CFQEDIAVR
+173 IAVR
-182 DEALMEAFL
+182 DEVLMESFL
-191 EGEEPGR
+191 EGEMPKT
-198 EDIQRLIL
+198 EDIKDLIEK
-206 QRQIFPCFFGSA
+206 RQIFPCFFGSA
-218 LKDFGVEELLEQM
+218 LKDFGVDELLEQI
-231 NLFMKGKE
+231 NLFMKEKE
-239 YSKEFAARV
+239 YPEEFAARV

-255 QNNRLTYMKI
+255 QNGRLTYMKI

-274 VMEGLEWG
+274 MLDGMEWG
-282 KEEKWNEKAD
+282 KEEPWSEKAD
-292 QIRFYSGNT
+292 QIRFYSGNS
-301 YEMKDVAVAGQ
+301 YEMKDTAVAGQ

-320 KTYAGEALGA
+320 KTYAGEALGTETDDVEA
-330 EKEDTVTYLEPVLTY
+330 FLEPVLTY
-345 RLGLPENINVYQAYE
+345 RMELPENVNVHQAYE
-360 KIQLLAQE
+360 KLQILAQE
-368 DPELHI
+368 DPSLHM

-382 IHIKVMGDIQ
+382 IHMKVMGDIQ
-392 VEVLKQ
+392 LEVLKQ
-398 VIKERFGMEVEFSS
+398 VIKERFLMDVEFGS

-432 PLRHYAEVHLL
+432 PLRHYAEAHIL
-443 LEPLPQGSGMQFDT
+443 LEPLPRGSGLQFDT
-457 TCNEDI
+457 VCSEDV

-479 QHVGVLTGSVIT
+479 QHIGVLTGSVIT

-530 LLEPYFEFTLEVPVH
+530 LLEPVYEFVLEVPTG

-558 GEIAISEEQNPGN
+558 GDIAISEEQNPLN
-571 ADMTVLTGICPVITM
+571 PDMTVLTGTCPVITM

-605 QMKGYALCHN
+605 QMKGYEPCHN
-615 TEEVMEQIGYDPD
+615 TEEVVALIGYDPD
-628 RDLENPCGSV
+628 RDLENPSGSV

-650 SEVEDH
+650 SEVEEH
-656 MHLEMVYREE
+656 MHLELVYREE
-666 DDSWKEKIREV
+666 DTSWKDEV
-677 RAVRRESSHSIGTDE
+677 QEVKAIRREASNFIGTEE

-699 TYGANKKSGEYISP
+699 TYGANRKGSDYIASD
-713 RGWNRHKSD
+713 GWNRTR
-722 GKTEAVTKVYKGTP
+722 GKTGRVEAVTKVYKGTP
-736 KKEAYLLVDGY
+736 KKESYLLVDGY

-771 QDILCDYQGMKGCQV
+771 QDILCDYQAMKGCQL

-795 QGHPVEVL
+795 QGHPVEVA

-825 FAVRHAKEYSITV
+825 FAVRHAKDYSITV
-838 ATSDGLEQI
+838 ATSDGLEQV
-847 IIRGQGCALF
+847 IIRGQGCALL
-857 SAKDLQEEIAR
+857 SAKDLEEEIKR
-868 SKAEFNELH
+868 SKVSFKEQH
-877 MEQGMKERNLL
+877 MEQGLKDRNLL
-888 GEYLSKDILTDRKGD
+888 GEYLPKEVLKDIK
-903 IIKSH
+903 
-908 IIS
+908 

>member
-1 MSGLLEEKKVR
+1 MKSNKLV
-12 NHICVGILAH
+12 VGILAH

-31 EQILYKCGVI
+31 EQILYKCGAI
-41 EKVGRVD
+41 GKVGRVD
-48 HQDTFLDN
+48 HQNTFLDT

-69 KQALFSL
+69 KQALFSFS
-76 PDFEVTL
+76 DFEITL

-120 KTLWKLL
+120 RTLWKLL
-127 SRYRVPVFLFVNKMD
+127 SRYQIPTFLFVNKMD
-142 QNGIEEEPLL
+142 QNGIEKASLL
-152 QELKNK
+152 TELKNK
-158 LSADCVD
+158 LSSDCVD
-165 FNQSHAEE
+165 FNQSHSKEDFLEE
-173 CFQEDIAVR
+173 IAVR
-182 DEALMEAFL
+182 DERLMESFL
-191 EGEEPGR
+191 EGEMPGTEEIR
-198 EDIQRLIL
+198 ALIAK
-206 QRQIFPCFFGSA
+206 RQIFPCFFGSA

-231 NLFMKGKE
+231 NIFMKEKE
-239 YSKEFAARV
+239 YEDIFAARV

-265 TGGTLKVKQ
+265 TGGSLRVKQ
-274 VMEGLEWG
+274 MLEGTKRG
-282 KEEKWNEKAD
+282 KEENWNEKAD
-292 QIRFYSGNT
+292 QIRFYSGT
-301 YEMKDVAVAGQ
+301 SYEMKEEASAGQ

-330 EKEDTVTYLEPVLTY
+330 EKEDVEWFLEPVLTY
-345 RLGLPENINVYQAYE
+345 RMELPENVNVHQAYE
-360 KIQLLAQE
+360 KMQVLVQE
-368 DPELHI
+368 DPALQM

-382 IHIKVMGDIQ
+382 IHMKVMGDIQ
-392 VEVLKQ
+392 LEVLKQ
-398 VIKERFGMEVEFSS
+398 VIKERFQMEVEFGS

-418 ETIEN
+418 ETIDN

-432 PLRHYAEVHLL
+432 PLRHYAEAHIL
-443 LEPLPQGSGMQFDT
+443 LEPLPGGSGLQFDT
-457 TCNEDI
+457 VCSEDV

-479 QHVGVLTGSVIT
+479 QHVGVLTGSAIT

-518 AIRQGLRKAKSV
+518 AIRQGLRKANSV
-530 LLEPYFEFTLEVPVH
+530 LLEPVYEFVLEVPTA
-545 MVGRAMSDVQKMY
+545 MVGRAMSDVQKMH
-558 GEIAISEEQNPGN
+558 GEIAISEEQNSVSE
-571 ADMTVLTGICPVITM
+571 DMTVLTGTCPVITM

-605 QMKGYALCHN
+605 QMKGYEPCHN
-615 TEEVMEQIGYDPD
+615 TEEVVAHIGYDPD

-638 FCSHGAGVTVDW
+638 FCSHGAGVTVEW
-650 SEVEDH
+650 SEVEEH
-656 MHLEMVYREE
+656 MHLEMVYTEE
-666 DDSWKEKIREV
+666 DFSWKEEIREV
-677 RAVRRESSHSIGTDE
+677 KAIRRQVSDFIGTEE

-699 TYGANKKSGEYISP
+699 TYGANRKGSDYIAP
-713 RGWNRHKSD
+713 EGWNR
-722 GKTEAVTKVYKGTP
+722 GKGQKYGGNSEAVTKVYKGTP
-736 KKEAYLLVDGY
+736 KKESYLLVDGY

-771 QDILCDYQGMKGCQV
+771 QDILCDYQAMKGCQL

-838 ATSDGLEQI
+838 ATSDGLEQM
-847 IIRGQGCALF
+847 IIRGQGCALL
-857 SAKDLQEEIAR
+857 SAKDLQEEIER
-868 SKAEFNELH
+868 SKASFKEQH
-877 MEQGMKERNLL
+877 MNQWKEERNLL
-888 GEYLSKDILTDRKGD
+888 GEYLSEEVLRDIK
-903 IIKSH
+903 
-908 IIS
+908 

>member
-1 MSGLLEEKKVR
+1 MKSNKLV
-12 NHICVGILAH
+12 VGILAH

-31 EQILYKCGVI
+31 EQILYKCGAI
-41 EKVGRVD
+41 GKVGRVD
-48 HQDTFLDN
+48 HQNTFLDT

-76 PDFEVTL
+76 PDFEITL

-91 FSTEMERTLQVL
+91 FSSEMERTLQVL

-120 KTLWKLL
+120 RTLWKLL
-127 SRYRVPVFLFVNKMD
+127 NRYQVPTFLFVNKMD
-142 QNGIEEEPLL
+142 QNGIRKELLL

-158 LSADCVD
+158 LSNDCVD
-165 FNQSHAEE
+165 FNQFHSEDDFLEE
-173 CFQEDIAVR
+173 IAVR

-191 EGEEPGR
+191 EGESPET
-198 EDIQRLIL
+198 EDIRNLIAN
-206 QRQIFPCFFGSA
+206 RQIFPCFFGSA
-218 LKDFGVEELLEQM
+218 LKDFGVEELLQQL
-231 NLFMKGKE
+231 NLFMKEKE
-239 YSKEFAARV
+239 YGDVFAARV

-265 TGGTLKVKQ
+265 TGGSLKVKQ
-274 VMEGLEWG
+274 VLEGKEWG
-282 KEEKWNEKAD
+282 KEEPWNEKAD
-292 QIRFYSGNT
+292 QIRFYSGNS
-301 YEMKDVAVAGQ
+301 YEMKEAAVAGQ

-330 EKEDTVTYLEPVLTY
+330 EKEDVEALLEPVLTY
-345 RLGLPENINVYQAYE
+345 RMELPENVNVHQAYE
-360 KIQLLAQE
+360 KLQILAQE
-368 DPELHI
+368 DPALHM

-382 IHIKVMGDIQ
+382 IHMKVMGDIQ
-392 VEVLKQ
+392 LEVLKQ
-398 VIKERFGMEVEFSS
+398 VIKERFSMDVEFGC

-432 PLRHYAEVHLL
+432 PLRHYAEAHIL
-443 LEPLPQGSGMQFDT
+443 LEPLPRGSGLQFDT
-457 TCNEDI
+457 VCSEDV

-479 QHVGVLTGSVIT
+479 QHIGVLTGSVIT

-518 AIRQGLRKAKSV
+518 AIRQALRKANSV
-530 LLEPYFEFTLEVPVH
+530 LLEPVYEFVLEVPTG
-545 MVGRAMSDVQKMY
+545 MVGRAMSDVQKMH
-558 GEIAISEEQNPGN
+558 GEIAISEEQNVANP
-571 ADMTVLTGICPVITM
+571 DMTVLTGTCPVITM

-598 GCGRLEC
+598 GCGSLVC
-605 QMKGYALCHN
+605 QMKGYEPCHN
-615 TEEVMEQIGYDPD
+615 TQEVVDGMGYDPD

-650 SEVEDH
+650 SEVEEH
-656 MHLEMVYREE
+656 MHLEMVYKEE
-666 DDSWKEKIREV
+666 DSSWKEEV
-677 RAVRRESSHSIGTDE
+677 QEVKAIRREASNFIGTEE

-699 TYGANKKSGEYISP
+699 TYGANRKGSDYIAP
-713 RGWNRHKSD
+713 EGWNRTR
-722 GKTEAVTKVYKGTP
+722 GKANKVEAVTKVYKGTP

-771 QDILCDYQGMKGCQV
+771 QDILCDYQAMKGCQL

-795 QGHPVEVL
+795 QGHPVEVS

-838 ATSDGLEQI
+838 ATSDGLEQV
-847 IIRGQGCALF
+847 IIRGQGCALL
-857 SAKDLQEEIAR
+857 SAKDLQEEIER
-868 SKAEFNELH
+868 SKVSFQEQH
-877 MEQGMKERNLL
+877 MEQSLKDRNLL
-888 GEYLSKDILTDRKGD
+888 GEYIPKELMKNNK
-903 IIKSH
+903 
-908 IIS
+908 

>member
-1 MSGLLEEKKVR
+1 MKSNNLVM
-12 NHICVGILAH
+12 GILAH

-31 EQILYKCGVI
+31 EQILYKCGAI
-41 EKVGRVD
+41 AKVGRVD
-48 HQDTFLDN
+48 HQDTFLDT

-76 PDFEVTL
+76 PDFDITL

-91 FSTEMERTLQVL
+91 FSAEMERTLQVL

-120 KTLWKLL
+120 RTLWKLL

-142 QNGIEEEPLL
+142 QSGTDKTSLL
-152 QELKNK
+152 LELKNK
-158 LSADCVD
+158 LSSDCVD
-165 FNQSHAEE
+165 FNQSHNEDVFLEE
-173 CFQEDIAVR
+173 IAVR

-191 EGEEPGR
+191 EGKIPET

-206 QRQIFPCFFGSA
+206 NRQIFPCFFGSA

-231 NLFMKGKE
+231 NLFMREKE
-239 YSKEFAARV
+239 YGEEFAARV

-255 QNNRLTYMKI
+255 QNHRLTYMKLM
-265 TGGTLKVKQ
+265 GGSLKVKQ
-274 VMEGLEWG
+274 MLEGIEFG
-282 KEEKWNEKAD
+282 KEEIWKEKAD
-292 QIRFYSGNT
+292 QIRFYSANS
-301 YEMKDVAVAGQ
+301 YEMKEMAVAGQ
-312 ICAVTGLG
+312 VCAVTGLS
-320 KTYAGEALGA
+320 KTYAGEALGT
-330 EKEDTVTYLEPVLTY
+330 EKDDIEACLEPVLTY
-345 RLGLPENINVYQAYE
+345 GMKLPENVNVHQAYE
-360 KIQLLAQE
+360 KLQILAQE
-368 DPELHI
+368 DPALHM
-374 EWKEKLGE
+374 EWKEKTGE

-392 VEVLKQ
+392 LEVLKQ
-398 VIKERFGMEVEFSS
+398 LIKERFSMEVEF
-412 GHIVYK
+412 GTGQIVYK

-432 PLRHYAEVHLL
+432 PLRHYAEAHIL
-443 LEPLPQGSGMQFDT
+443 LEPLPKGSGVQFDT
-457 TCNEDI
+457 ICSEDV

-479 QHVGVLTGSVIT
+479 QYIGVLTGSVIT
-491 DMKMTI
+491 DIKMTI

-518 AIRQGLRKAKSV
+518 AIRQGLRKAKSI
-530 LLEPYFEFTLEVPVH
+530 LLEPVYEFILEVPTN
-545 MVGRAMSDVQKMY
+545 MVGRAMADVQKMS
-558 GEIAISEEQNPGN
+558 GTIAISEEQNTGN
-571 ADMTVLTGICPVITM
+571 LEMTILTGTCPVITM

-605 QMKGYALCHN
+605 QMKGYEPCHN
-615 TEEVMEQIGYDPD
+615 TEEVIEKIGYNPD

-638 FCSHGAGVTVDW
+638 FCSHGAGVTVEW
-650 SEVEDH
+650 SEVEEH
-656 MHLEMVYREE
+656 MHLEMVYCEE
-666 DDSWKEKIREV
+666 DTSWKEEVREV
-677 RAVRRESSHSIGTDE
+677 KAISRRASDFIGTEE

-699 TYGANKKSGEYISP
+699 TYGANKKGSDYVAP
-713 RGWNRHKSD
+713 QGWNRYKSV
-722 GKTEAVTKVYKGTP
+722 GKTEAVTRVYKGTP

-771 QDILCDYQGMKGCQV
+771 QDMLCDYQAMKGCQL

-795 QGHPVEVL
+795 QGHPVEVS

-825 FAVRHAKEYSITV
+825 FAVRHAKDCSITV
-838 ATSDGLEQI
+838 ATSDGLEQV
-847 IIRGQGCALF
+847 IIRGQGCGLL
-857 SAKDLQEEIAR
+857 SAKDLQDEIER
-868 SKAEFNELH
+868 SKENFKEQH
-877 MEQGMKERNLL
+877 MEQGMRERNLL
-888 GEYLSKDILTDRKGD
+888 GEYIPKEVMTELE
-903 IIKSH
+903 
-908 IIS
+908 

>member
-1 MSGLLEEKKVR
+1 MKSNKLV
-12 NHICVGILAH
+12 VGILAH

-31 EQILYKCGVI
+31 EQILYKCGAI
-41 EKVGRVD
+41 GKVGRVD
-48 HQDTFLDN
+48 HQDTFLDT

-76 PDFEVTL
+76 PDFQVTL

-120 KTLWKLL
+120 RTLWKLL
-127 SRYRVPVFLFVNKMD
+127 TRYQVPVFLFVNKMD
-142 QNGIEEEPLL
+142 QNGVEKESLL

-158 LSADCVD
+158 LSSDCVD
-165 FNQSHAEE
+165 FQQNHDTEAFLEE
-173 CFQEDIAVR
+173 IAVR

-191 EGEEPGR
+191 EGEKPQKEHVQ
-198 EDIQRLIL
+198 ELIL
-206 QRQIFPCFFGSA
+206 QRKIYPCFFGSA
-218 LKDFGVEELLEQM
+218 LKDFGVEDLLEQM
-231 NLFMKGKE
+231 NLFMREKE
-239 YSKEFAARV
+239 YGDEFAARV

-255 QNNRLTYMKI
+255 QNMRLTYMKI
-265 TGGTLKVKQ
+265 TGGSLKVKQ
-274 VMEGLEWG
+274 MLEGLEWK
-282 KEEKWNEKAD
+282 KEESWREKAD
-292 QIRFYSGNT
+292 QLRLYSGNS
-301 YEMKDVAVAGQ
+301 YEMKEEVQAGGV
-312 ICAVTGLG
+312 CAVTGLN
-320 KTYAGEALGA
+320 KTYAGEALGT
-330 EKEDTVTYLEPVLTY
+330 EIKDTEAFLEPVLTY
-345 RLGLPENINVYQAYE
+345 RMELPENVNLHQAYE
-360 KIQLLAQE
+360 KLQILAQE
-368 DPELHI
+368 DPALHM

-382 IHIKVMGDIQ
+382 IHVKVMGDIQ
-392 VEVLKQ
+392 IEVLKKL
-398 VIKERFGMEVEFSS
+398 IKERFDMEVEFGS

-443 LEPLPQGSGMQFDT
+443 LEPLPAGSGLQFDT
-457 TCNEDI
+457 ICSEDV

-479 QHVGVLTGSVIT
+479 QHVGVLTGSAIT

-530 LLEPYFEFTLEVPVH
+530 LLEPVYEFTLEVPSN

-558 GEIAISEEQNPGN
+558 GEIQISENQNPGN
-571 ADMTVLTGICPVITM
+571 TDMTVLEGTCPVITM
-586 QEYQREVLAYTK
+586 QEYLREVLAYTK

-605 QMKGYALCHN
+605 QMKGYGPCHN
-615 TEEVMEQIGYDPD
+615 PEEVIEQIAYDAD

-638 FCSHGAGVTVDW
+638 FCSHGAGVTIDW
-650 SEVEDH
+650 SEVEEH

-666 DDSWKEKIREV
+666 DASWKEEMQEVKAIRREV
-677 RAVRRESSHSIGTDE
+677 SRSIGCDE

-699 TYGANKKSGEYISP
+699 TYGANKKSNDYVAYQ
-713 RGWNRHKSD
+713 GWNRGKSR

-747 NIIYAWKELKELA
+747 NIIYAWKELKDLA
-760 AVSLDGARGKL
+760 AISLDGARGKL
-771 QDILCDYQGMKGCQV
+771 QDILCDYQAMKGCQL

-838 ATSDGLEQI
+838 ATSDGLEQV
-847 IIRGQGCALF
+847 IIRGQGCALL
-857 SAKDLQEEIAR
+857 SAKDLQEEIER
-868 SKAEFNELH
+868 SKVSFK
-877 MEQGMKERNLL
+877 EQYMGQQVRDKILLEEYMPEDVLKHIESEKET
-888 GEYLSKDILTDRKGD
+888 K
-903 IIKSH
+903 
-908 IIS
+908 

>member
-1 MSGLLEEKKVR
+1 MKSNKLV
-12 NHICVGILAH
+12 VGILAH

-31 EQILYKCGVI
+31 EQILYKCGAI
-41 EKVGRVD
+41 GKVGRVD
-48 HQDTFLDN
+48 HQDTFLDT
-56 HSLEKERGITIFS
+56 HSLERERGITIFS

-76 PDFEVTL
+76 SDFEITL

-120 KTLWKLL
+120 RTLWKLL
-127 SRYRVPVFLFVNKMD
+127 SRYQVPIFLFVNKMD
-142 QNGIEEEPLL
+142 QNGVEKENLL
-152 QELKNK
+152 QELKHK
-158 LSADCVD
+158 LSNDCVD
-165 FNQSHAEE
+165 FNQNHKTDVFLEE
-173 CFQEDIAVR
+173 IAVR
-182 DEALMEAFL
+182 DEGLMEAFL
-191 EGEEPGR
+191 EGEEPQR
-198 EDIQRLIL
+198 EDVQELIL
-206 QRQIFPCFFGSA
+206 RRQIFPCFFGSA

-231 NLFMKGKE
+231 NLFMKEKE
-239 YSKEFAARV
+239 YGEDFSARV
-248 FKIGRDH
+248 FKIGRDN
-255 QNNRLTYMKI
+255 QNGRLTYMKI
-265 TGGTLKVKQ
+265 TGGSLKVKQ
-274 VMEGLEWG
+274 MMEGLEWG

-292 QIRFYSGNT
+292 QIRLYSGNS
-301 YEMKDVAVAGQ
+301 YEMKEEVQAGQ
-312 ICAVTGLG
+312 VCAITGLS

-330 EKEDTVTYLEPVLTY
+330 EKEDTVAFLEPVLTY
-345 RLGLPENINVYQAYE
+345 RMNFLENVNIYQAYE
-360 KIQLLAQE
+360 KLQILAQE
-368 DPELHI
+368 DPALHM

-382 IHIKVMGDIQ
+382 IHVKVMGDIQ
-392 VEVLKQ
+392 IEVLKKL
-398 VIKERFGMEVEFSS
+398 IKDRFSMDVEFGS

-423 TVEGVGHFE
+423 VVEGVGHFE

-443 LEPLPQGSGMQFDT
+443 LEPLPCGSGLQFDT
-457 TCNEDI
+457 TCSEDV

-469 RLIMTHLMEK
+469 RLIMTHLMER

-530 LLEPYFEFTLEVPVH
+530 LLEPVYDFTLEVPTN

-571 ADMTVLTGICPVITM
+571 MDMTVLTGNCPVITM
-586 QEYQREVLAYTK
+586 QEYQKEVLAYTK
-598 GCGRLEC
+598 GTGRLEC
-605 QMKGYALCHN
+605 QMKGYEPCHN
-615 TEEVMEQIGYDPD
+615 TEEIMEQIGYDPD
-628 RDLENPCGSV
+628 MDLENPCGSV

-650 SEVEDH
+650 SEVEEH

-666 DDSWKEKIREV
+666 DDSWKEEIQEV
-677 RAVRRESSHSIGTDE
+677 RTIRREASRSIGTDE

-699 TYGANKKSGEYISP
+699 TYGANKKGSDYIAP
-713 RGWNRHKSD
+713 QGWNRGKSK
-722 GKTEAVTKVYKGTP
+722 GRVESVTKVYKGTP

-760 AVSLDGARGKL
+760 AISLDGARGKL
-771 QDILCDYQGMKGCQV
+771 QDILCDYQAMKGCQL

-838 ATSDGLEQI
+838 ATSDGLEQV
-847 IIRGQGCALF
+847 IIRGQGCALL
-857 SAKDLQEEIAR
+857 SAKDLQEEIER
-868 SKAEFNELH
+868 SKISFREQH
-877 MEQGMKERNLL
+877 MEQGRKERNLL
-888 GEYLSKDILTDRKGD
+888 GEYLSEEILDNLNHK
-903 IIKSH
+903 
-908 IIS
+908 

>member
-1 MSGLLEEKKVR
+1 MKSNNLVL
-12 NHICVGILAH
+12 GILAH

-31 EQILYKCGVI
+31 EQILYRCGAI
-41 EKVGRVD
+41 GKAGRVD
-48 HQDTFLDN
+48 HKDTFLDT

-76 PDFEVTL
+76 PDFEITL

-120 KTLWKLL
+120 RTLWKLL
-127 SRYRVPVFLFVNKMD
+127 NRYRIPTFLFINKMD
-142 QNGIEEEPLL
+142 QNGVEKEPML

-158 LSADCVD
+158 LSSDCVD
-165 FNQSHAEE
+165 FNQKQNSEAFLEE
-173 CFQEDIAVR
+173 IAVR
-182 DEALMEAFL
+182 DENLMEAFL
-191 EGEEPGR
+191 EGVEPEK
-198 EDIQRLIL
+198 EDIQNLIL

-231 NLFMKGKE
+231 NLFMKEKE
-239 YSKEFAARV
+239 YGEEFAARV
-248 FKIGRDH
+248 FKIGRDN

-265 TGGTLKVKQ
+265 TGGSLKVKQ
-274 VMEGLEWG
+274 MLEGLEWG

-292 QIRFYSGNT
+292 QIRFYSGNQ
-301 YEMKDVAVAGQ
+301 YGMKETATAGQ
-312 ICAVTGLG
+312 ICAVTGLS
-320 KTYAGEALGA
+320 KTYAGEAMGT
-330 EKEDTVTYLEPVLTY
+330 EKEDTVAFLEPVLTY
-345 RLGLPENINVYQAYE
+345 RMEIPENINIHQAYE
-360 KIQLLAQE
+360 KLQILAQE

-374 EWKEKLGE
+374 EWKERLGE

-392 VEVLKQ
+392 SEVLKQ
-398 VIKERFGMEVEFSS
+398 VIRERFDMEVEFGS

-423 TVEGVGHFE
+423 VVEGVGHFE

-457 TCNEDI
+457 TCSEDV

-479 QHVGVLTGSVIT
+479 QHIGVLTGSVIT

-518 AIRQGLRKAKSV
+518 AIRQGLRKAKNV
-530 LLEPYFEFTLEVPVH
+530 LLEPFYEFTLEVPSN

-558 GEIAISEEQNPGN
+558 GEIAISEEQNSLN
-571 ADMTVLTGICPVITM
+571 ADMTLLTGICPVITM

-605 QMKGYALCHN
+605 QMKGYMLCHN
-615 TEEVMEQIGYDPD
+615 TDEVVEKIGYDPD

-656 MHLEMVYREE
+656 MHLEMVHHEE
-666 DDSWKEKIREV
+666 DDSWKEEIQEV
-677 RAVRRESSHSIGTDE
+677 RAVRREASRSIGTDE

-699 TYGANKKSGEYISP
+699 TYGANKKGGDYIALQ
-713 RGWNRHKSD
+713 GWNRHKSGGRTD
-722 GKTEAVTKVYKGTP
+722 AVTKVYRGTP

-760 AVSLDGARGKL
+760 AISLDGARGKL
-771 QDILCDYQGMKGCQV
+771 QDILRDYQGMKGCQV

-838 ATSDGLEQI
+838 ATSDGLEQV
-847 IIRGQGCALF
+847 IIRGQGCALL

-868 SKAEFNELH
+868 SKVDFKEQH
-877 MEQGMKERNLL
+877 MGQSMKERNLL
-888 GEYLSKDILTDRKGD
+888 GEYIPKEVLEGLK
-903 IIKSH
+903 
-908 IIS
+908 

>member
-1 MSGLLEEKKVR
+1 MKS
-12 NHICVGILAH
+12 NHLVVGILAH

-31 EQILYKCGVI
+31 EQILYKCKAI

-48 HQDTFLDN
+48 HQDTFLDT

-120 KTLWKLL
+120 RTLWKLL
-127 SRYRVPVFLFVNKMD
+127 QRYQVPVFLFVNKMD
-142 QNGIEEEPLL
+142 QTGIEKEPLL

-158 LSADCVD
+158 LSDDCVD
-165 FNQSHAEE
+165 FNQRHTDDNFLEE
-173 CFQEDIAVR
+173 IAVR
-182 DEALMEAFL
+182 EEALMEAFL
-191 EGEEPGR
+191 EGEEPTK
-198 EDIQRLIL
+198 EDIQNLIL
-206 QRQIFPCFFGSA
+206 HRQIFPCFFGSA
-218 LKDFGVEELLEQM
+218 LKDLGVEELLEQM
-231 NLFMKGKE
+231 NLYMQMKE
-239 YSKEFAARV
+239 YEEEFAARV

-255 QNNRLTYMKI
+255 QNNRLTYLKI
-265 TGGTLKVKQ
+265 TGGCLKVKQ
-274 VMEGLEWG
+274 ILEGIEWG
-282 KEEKWNEKAD
+282 KEEKWCEKAD
-292 QIRFYSGNT
+292 QLRFYSGNAYKMRET
-301 YEMKDVAVAGQ
+301 ASAGQ
-312 ICAVTGLG
+312 ICAVTGLS
-320 KTYAGEALGA
+320 KTYAGEALGM
-330 EKEDTVTYLEPVLTY
+330 ENEDTISVLEPVLTY
-345 RLGLPENINVYQAYE
+345 RLELPETINVHQAYE
-360 KIQLLAQE
+360 KMRTLAQE
-368 DPELHI
+368 DPGLHL

-392 VEVLKQ
+392 IEVLKQ
-398 VIKERFGMEVEFSS
+398 LIKERFDMEVEFGS

-423 TVEGVGHFE
+423 VVEGVGHFE

-457 TCNEDI
+457 VCSEDI

-479 QHVGVLTGSVIT
+479 QHIGVLTGSVIT

-530 LLEPYFEFTLEVPVH
+530 LLEPIYEFVLEVPTN

-558 GEIAISEEQNPGN
+558 GEIAISEEQNSTN
-571 ADMTVLTGICPVITM
+571 AGMTILNGTCPVITM

-605 QMKGYALCHN
+605 QMKGYAPCHN
-615 TEEVMEQIGYDPD
+615 TEEVIQQMKYDPD
-628 RDLENPCGSV
+628 RDLDNPCGSV
-638 FCSHGAGVTVDW
+638 FCSHGAGVTIDW

-656 MHLEMVYREE
+656 MHLEMVYGEE
-666 DDSWKEKIREV
+666 DESWKEEIRGIQ
-677 RAVRRESSHSIGTDE
+677 ATRRQVSGVIGTDE

-699 TYGANKKSGEYISP
+699 TYGANKKGNAYVQP
-713 RGWNRHKSD
+713 QGWNRFKHSGKS
-722 GKTEAVTKVYKGTP
+722 EAVTKVYKGTT

-747 NIIYAWKELKELA
+747 NIIYAWPELKELSA
-760 AVSLDGARGKL
+760 ISLDGARGKL

-838 ATSDGLEQI
+838 ATSDGLEQV
-847 IIRGQGCALF
+847 IIRGQGCALL
-857 SAKDLQEEIAR
+857 SAKDLQKEIER
-868 SKAEFNELH
+868 SKADFEEQH
-877 MEQGMKERNLL
+877 MQQQIRDRNLL
-888 GEYLSKDILTDRKGD
+888 GEYMPEGIWKELKD
-903 IIKSH
+903 
-908 IIS
+908 

>member
-1 MSGLLEEKKVR
+1 MESNKLV
-12 NHICVGILAH
+12 VGILAH

-31 EQILYKCGVI
+31 EQILYKCGAI
-41 EKVGRVD
+41 GKVGRVD
-48 HQDTFLDN
+48 HQDTFLDT
-56 HSLEKERGITIFS
+56 HSLERERGITIFS
-69 KQALFSL
+69 KQALVSL

-120 KTLWKLL
+120 RTLWKLL
-127 SRYRVPVFLFVNKMD
+127 SRYQVPVFLFVNKMD
-142 QNGIEEEPLL
+142 QSGVEKEALL

-158 LSADCVD
+158 LSSDCVD
-165 FNQSHAEE
+165 FQQKHDTEE
-173 CFQEDIAVR
+173 FLEEIAVR
-182 DEALMEAFL
+182 DETLMEAFL

-198 EDIQRLIL
+198 EDVQELIL
-206 QRQIFPCFFGSA
+206 QRKIFPCFFGSA
-218 LKDFGVEELLEQM
+218 LKDFGVEDLLEQM
-231 NLFMKGKE
+231 NLFMKKKE
-239 YSKEFAARV
+239 YGEEFAARV

-265 TGGTLKVKQ
+265 TGGSLKVKQ
-274 VMEGLEWG
+274 ILEGLEWK
-282 KEEKWNEKAD
+282 KEEVWREKAD
-292 QIRFYSGNT
+292 QIRLYSGT
-301 YEMKDVAVAGQ
+301 SYEMREEVQSGGV
-312 ICAVTGLG
+312 CAITGLS

-330 EKEDTVTYLEPVLTY
+330 ETEDTVAFLEPVLTY
-345 RLGLPENINVYQAYE
+345 RMELEENVNLHQAYE
-360 KIQLLAQE
+360 KLQILAQE
-368 DPELHI
+368 DPTLHM

-382 IHIKVMGDIQ
+382 IHVKVMGDIQ
-392 VEVLKQ
+392 IEVLKKL
-398 VIKERFGMEVEFSS
+398 IKDRFSMEVEFGS

-423 TVEGVGHFE
+423 VVEGVGHFE

-443 LEPLPQGSGMQFDT
+443 LEPLPAGSGLQFDT
-457 TCNEDI
+457 TCSEDV

-518 AIRQGLRKAKSV
+518 AIRQGLRKSKSV
-530 LLEPYFEFTLEVPVH
+530 LLEPVYEFILEVPSN
-545 MVGRAMSDVQKMY
+545 MVGRAMSDVQKMH
-558 GEIAISEEQNPGN
+558 GEIRISENQNPGSS
-571 ADMTVLTGICPVITM
+571 DMTILEGTCPVITM
-586 QEYQREVLAYTK
+586 QEYPREVLAYTK

-605 QMKGYALCHN
+605 QMKGYEPCHN
-615 TEEVMEQIGYDPD
+615 SEEVMEQIGYDPD
-628 RDLENPCGSV
+628 RDLEHPCGSV
-638 FCSHGAGVTVDW
+638 FCSHGAGVTIDW
-650 SEVEDH
+650 SEVEEH

-666 DDSWKEKIREV
+666 DASWKEEMQEVKAIRREV
-677 RAVRRESSHSIGTDE
+677 SRSIGCDE

-699 TYGANKKSGEYISP
+699 TYGANKKGNDYIAP
-713 RGWNRHKSD
+713 QGWNRGRTKNNA
-722 GKTEAVTKVYKGTP
+722 EPVTKVYKGTP

-760 AVSLDGARGKL
+760 AISLDSARGKL
-771 QDILCDYQGMKGCQV
+771 QDILCDYQAMKGCQL

-795 QGHPVEVL
+795 QGHPVEVI

-838 ATSDGLEQI
+838 ATSDGLEQV
-847 IIRGQGCALF
+847 IIRGQGCALL
-857 SAKDLQEEIAR
+857 SAKDLQEEIER
-868 SKAEFNELH
+868 SKVSFK
-877 MEQGMKERNLL
+877 EQYMGQEVRDRILL
-888 GEYLSKDILTDRKGD
+888 EEYMPEDV
-903 IIKSH
+903 IKH
-908 IIS
+908 IESEKVTK

>member
-1 MSGLLEEKKVR
+1 MKSNKLVL
-12 NHICVGILAH
+12 GILAH

-31 EQILYKCGVI
+31 EQILYKCGAI
-41 EKVGRVD
+41 GKVGRVD
-48 HQDTFLDN
+48 HQNTFLDN

-76 PDFEVTL
+76 PDFEITL

-103 DYAILVINGA
+103 DYAVLVINGA

-120 KTLWKLL
+120 RTLWKLL
-127 SRYRVPVFLFVNKMD
+127 SRYQIPVFLFVNKMD
-142 QNGIEEEPLL
+142 QNGIEKEPLL

-158 LSADCVD
+158 LSSDCVD
-165 FNQSHAEE
+165 FNQSHSEDVFLEE
-173 CFQEDIAVR
+173 IAVR
-182 DEALMEAFL
+182 DEVLMEAFL
-191 EGEEPGR
+191 EGEMPKTENIR
-198 EDIQRLIL
+198 NLIEN
-206 QRQIFPCFFGSA
+206 RQIFPCFFGSA

-231 NLFMKGKE
+231 NLFMKEKE
-239 YSKEFAARV
+239 YPEEFAARV

-255 QNNRLTYMKI
+255 QSGRLTYMKI

-274 VMEGLEWG
+274 MLDGMEWG
-282 KEEKWNEKAD
+282 KEESWSEKAD
-292 QIRFYSGNT
+292 QIRFYSGNS
-301 YEMKDVAVAGQ
+301 YEMKDTAVAGQ

-330 EKEDTVTYLEPVLTY
+330 ETEDVEAFLEPVLTY
-345 RLGLPENINVYQAYE
+345 RVELPENVNVHQAYE
-360 KIQLLAQE
+360 KLQILAQE
-368 DPELHI
+368 DPSLHM

-382 IHIKVMGDIQ
+382 IHMKVMGDIQ
-392 VEVLKQ
+392 LEVLKQ
-398 VIKERFGMEVEFSS
+398 VIKERFSMDVEFGS

-432 PLRHYAEVHLL
+432 PLRHYAEAHIL
-443 LEPLPQGSGMQFDT
+443 LEPLPRGSGVQFDT
-457 TCNEDI
+457 VCSEDI

-530 LLEPYFEFTLEVPVH
+530 LLEPVYEFTLEVPTG

-558 GEIAISEEQNPGN
+558 GDIAISEEQNPLN
-571 ADMTVLTGICPVITM
+571 PDMTVLIGTCPVITM

-605 QMKGYALCHN
+605 QMKGYEPCHN
-615 TEEVMEQIGYDPD
+615 TEEVVTLIGYDPD
-628 RDLENPCGSV
+628 RDLENPSGSV

-650 SEVEDH
+650 SEVEEH
-656 MHLEMVYREE
+656 MHLELVYREE
-666 DDSWKEKIREV
+666 DTSWKDEV
-677 RAVRRESSHSIGTDE
+677 QEVKAIRREASNFIGTEE

-699 TYGANKKSGEYISP
+699 TYGANRKGSDYIAP
-713 RGWNRHKSD
+713 DGWNRTR
-722 GKTEAVTKVYKGTP
+722 GKTGRVEAVTKTYKGTL
-736 KKEAYLLVDGY
+736 KKESYLLVDGY

-760 AVSLDGARGKL
+760 SVSLDGARGKL
-771 QDILCDYQGMKGCQV
+771 QDILCDYQAMKGCQL

-803 DYHNIRVVF
+803 DYHNIRVIF
-812 TKEAETADQYIEK
+812 PW
-825 FAVRHAKEYSITV
+825 
-838 ATSDGLEQI
+838 
-847 IIRGQGCALF
+847 
-857 SAKDLQEEIAR
+857 
-868 SKAEFNELH
+868 LH
-877 MEQGMKERNLL
+877 P
-888 GEYLSKDILTDRKGD
+888 D
-903 IIKSH
+903 
-908 IIS
+908 

>member
-1 MSGLLEEKKVR
+1 MKSNNLVM
-12 NHICVGILAH
+12 GILAH

-31 EQILYKCGVI
+31 EQILYKCGAI
-41 EKVGRVD
+41 AKVGRVD
-48 HQDTFLDN
+48 HQDTFLDT

-76 PDFEVTL
+76 PDFNITL

-91 FSTEMERTLQVL
+91 FSAEMERTLQVL

-120 KTLWKLL
+120 RTLWKLL

-142 QNGIEEEPLL
+142 QSGTDKTSLL
-152 QELKNK
+152 LELKNK
-158 LSADCVD
+158 LSSDCVD
-165 FNQSHAEE
+165 FNQSHNEDIFLEE
-173 CFQEDIAVR
+173 IAVR

-191 EGEEPGR
+191 EGEIPET

-206 QRQIFPCFFGSA
+206 NRQIFPCFFGSA

-231 NLFMKGKE
+231 NLFMREKE
-239 YSKEFAARV
+239 YGEEFAARV

-255 QNNRLTYMKI
+255 QNHRLTYMKLV
-265 TGGTLKVKQ
+265 GGSLKVKQ
-274 VMEGLEWG
+274 MLEGIEFG
-282 KEEKWNEKAD
+282 KEETWKEKAD
-292 QIRFYSGNT
+292 QIRFYSANS
-301 YEMKDVAVAGQ
+301 YEMKEMAVAGQ
-312 ICAVTGLG
+312 VCAVTGLS
-320 KTYAGEALGA
+320 KTYAGEALGT
-330 EKEDTVTYLEPVLTY
+330 EKDDIEACLEPVLTY
-345 RLGLPENINVYQAYE
+345 GMKLPENVNVHQAYE
-360 KIQLLAQE
+360 KLQILAQE
-368 DPELHI
+368 DPALHM
-374 EWKEKLGE
+374 EWKEKTGE

-392 VEVLKQ
+392 LEVLKQ
-398 VIKERFGMEVEFSS
+398 LIKERFSMEVEF
-412 GHIVYK
+412 GTGQIVYK

-432 PLRHYAEVHLL
+432 PLRHYAEAHIL
-443 LEPLPQGSGMQFDT
+443 LEPLPKGSGVQFDT
-457 TCNEDI
+457 ICSEDV

-479 QHVGVLTGSVIT
+479 QYIGVLTGSVIT
-491 DMKMTI
+491 DIKMTI

-518 AIRQGLRKAKSV
+518 AIRQGLRKAKSI
-530 LLEPYFEFTLEVPVH
+530 LLEPVYEFILEVPTN
-545 MVGRAMSDVQKMY
+545 MVGRAMADVQKMS
-558 GEIAISEEQNPGN
+558 GTIAISEEQNTGN
-571 ADMTVLTGICPVITM
+571 QEMTILTGTCPVITM

-605 QMKGYALCHN
+605 QMKGYEPCHN
-615 TEEVMEQIGYDPD
+615 TEEVIEKIGYNPD

-638 FCSHGAGVTVDW
+638 FCSHGAGVTVEW
-650 SEVEDH
+650 SEVEEH
-656 MHLEMVYREE
+656 MHLEMVYCEE
-666 DDSWKEKIREV
+666 DTSWKEEVREV
-677 RAVRRESSHSIGTDE
+677 KAISRRASDFIGTEE

-699 TYGANKKSGEYISP
+699 TYGANKKGSDYVAP
-713 RGWNRHKSD
+713 QGWNRYKSV
-722 GKTEAVTKVYKGTP
+722 GKTEVVTRVYKGTP

-771 QDILCDYQGMKGCQV
+771 QDILCDYQAMKGCQL

-795 QGHPVEVL
+795 QGHPVEVS

-825 FAVRHAKEYSITV
+825 FAVRHAKDYSITV
-838 ATSDGLEQI
+838 ATSDGLEQV
-847 IIRGQGCALF
+847 IIRGQGCGLL
-857 SAKDLQEEIAR
+857 SAKDLQDEIER
-868 SKAEFNELH
+868 SKENFKEQH
-877 MEQGMKERNLL
+877 MEQGMRERNLL
-888 GEYLSKDILTDRKGD
+888 GEYIPKEVMTELE
-903 IIKSH
+903 
-908 IIS
+908 